1 LERDAGVIFLGD
13 FWHLRGAL
21 PIQPLDDVIKIFQ
34 TWQPP
39 TLMLVGNHDQA
50 TLGGLVHALSPIAAA
65 SPNIHVFDGPAVFQD
80 ALWLPYRRD
89 RTELL
94 AAIGAIKCSTSNGD
108 NGSSN
113 RSNTGSPS
121 SNGNSSPSSSP
132 SSSSSQLKVTAIFG
146 HADITGGFLNEAHQA
161 RDGLPPSLFPPSI
174 PTYMGH
180 YHKPHTVPGTNITYV
195 GSPYQV
201 SRSEAGQVKK
211 LLVLDSSQGWG
222 VVEKIPLDIGPRHF
236 IVDRE
241 EEERSDRENREEG
254 SDREGEGE
262 LSAPPSRDLWEEL
275 GLRTGDRVR
284 MVLRDEDIK
293 ERKKEL
299 RKLQSRGIQIE
310 IVAPPPTSLQEGE
323 EGDGEGGGDGTSS
336 KNRNA
341 TNARIQFSGD
351 ETPSQIFM
359 KYAKLKR
366 LPHGAVNIGVQ
377 ILEDVYSGRSNSSS
391 SSGLSTVTHNTS
403 QQQQHHHQYRSV
415 EFHSVELE
423 GYFSF
428 KDKTTYPLDNRGL
441 TVITGNVDG
450 PADGGMESNGAGKT
464 ALVMAALW
472 AATGCVDARAD
483 SATTATASNAR
494 GRGRVSNAD
503 LINEDSK
510 VARVRVKGRVNGE
523 TDFMVE
529 RVAVRRGS
537 GGGLKL
543 WIDGE
548 DCTAAEVR
556 LTQAAID
563 SLLGTHLLGRTV
575 FYGQNDVSALL
586 EASDRALKDE
596 LGKLVELEVWTA
608 ARERSWAAMTALRGD
623 VHRCEDDMRVR
634 LQMIGRLKGEL
645 GDREQRQ
652 QEAERNYKMA
662 QEQLQREAVALHRA
676 ASRAAH
682 ILNNE
687 NDSSSSSSSSS
698 SSNGSNGNNTV
709 GAPTILLDSSRNGSI
724 MVTRSELEDRL
735 YHLQKQQGA
744 AESKIWTN
752 KKTLGNLNSLSSD
765 AICDRCFQPID
776 EAHHQ
781 QLVVTLN
788 NEILEAEE
796 EVQVV
801 LQQASSIKERLML
814 KNLEDR
820 ARNVLLLS
828 IQQDMLLEEDRD
840 VTTADI
846 TIAVLSSALSAGITQ
861 TERAADR
868 VKQLSYALSSLSS
881 SSSEFNDVDRLQSLI
896 KTEQDAITS
905 LEQTISDIT
914 VKGGHYRMVDDAFRP
929 TGIVN
934 FVLEGVLGDL
944 QRATA
949 RHLAALTT
957 SVTLELAPY
966 RSKKTAAT
974 TSSAKSRG
982 IDSTSASTTA
992 DNIIEQ
998 IEKVIKVRVP
1008 GALEYRRRSVS
1019 QLSGGERRR
1028 VALALA
1034 LGFSELTARRGRLRS
1049 NLLVMDEVMQHLDGQ
1064 GRWMVAR
1071 LLRGMLED
1079 YGTILIVAQRDEWV
1093 GLVDRVDVVV
1103 KDEEGGSRLVV
1114 GEDGDGGGG
1123 GVKGVEEEEKE
1134 WMTVET

>member
-1 LERDAGVIFLGD
+1 MK
-13 FWHLRGAL
+13 
-21 PIQPLDDVIKIFQ
+21 Q
-34 TWQPP
+34 
-39 TLMLVGNHDQA
+39 
-50 TLGGLVHALSPIAAA
+50 
-65 SPNIHVFDGPAVFQD
+65 
-80 ALWLPYRRD
+80 
-89 RTELL
+89 
-94 AAIGAIKCSTSNGD
+94 
-108 NGSSN
+108 
-113 RSNTGSPS
+113 
-121 SNGNSSPSSSP
+121 
-132 SSSSSQLKVTAIFG
+132 
-146 HADITGGFLNEAHQA
+146 
-161 RDGLPPSLFPPSI
+161 
-174 PTYMGH
+174 
-180 YHKPHTVPGTNITYV
+180 
-195 GSPYQV
+195 
-201 SRSEAGQVKK
+201 
-211 LLVLDSSQGWG
+211 LLVLDSCQGWG

-236 IVDRE
+236 IVE
-241 EEERSDRENREEG
+241 KQREEG
-254 SDREGEGE
+254 KGEGEGDA
-262 LSAPPSRDLWEEL
+262 SAPSSPICRNLWEEL
-275 GLRTGDRVR
+275 GLRSGDRVR
-284 MVLRDEDIK
+284 MVLGDEDVK

-299 RKLQSRGIQIE
+299 KKLQSRGVQIE
-310 IVAPPPTSLQEGE
+310 IVAPPSPSLEQEEGE
-323 EGDGEGGGDGTSS
+323 DGGSSSSSSSS
-336 KNRNA
+336 KNA
-341 TNARIQFSGD
+341 TNTRIQFTGD
-351 ETPSQIFM
+351 DTPSQIFM

-366 LPHGAVNIGVQ
+366 LPQGAVDVGIQV
-377 ILEDVYSGRSNSSS
+377 LEDVYSERSGVSPTTT
-391 SSGLSTVTHNTS
+391 G
-403 QQQQHHHQYRSV
+403 QQQQQHQYRSV

-428 KDKTTYPLDNRGL
+428 KDKTIYPLDNRGL
-441 TVITGNVDG
+441 TVITGKVDG
-450 PADGGMESNGAGKT
+450 PAEGGMESNGAGKT

-510 VARVRVKGRVNGE
+510 VARVRVCGRVNSE

-596 LGKLVELEVWTA
+596 LGKLVELDVWTA

-623 VHRCEDDMRVR
+623 INRCEDETRVR
-634 LQMIGRLKGEL
+634 MQMIGRLKGEL
-645 GDREQRQ
+645 GDREERQ
-652 QEAERNYKMA
+652 QEAERNYIMA
-662 QEQLQREAVALHRA
+662 QGELQREAVALHQA

-682 ILNNE
+682 IPNHNSE
-687 NDSSSSSSSSS
+687 NIDGSLVRITT
-698 SSNGSNGNNTV
+698 SN
-709 GAPTILLDSSRNGSI
+709 
-724 MVTRSELEDRL
+724 ELEERL

-765 AICDRCFQPID
+765 TLCDRCFQPID

-781 QLVVTLN
+781 QLVGTLN
-788 NEILEAEE
+788 KEIFEAEE
-796 EVQVV
+796 EVHVV
-801 LQQASSIKERLML
+801 LQQVSSIKERLML
-814 KNLEDR
+814 KNLEER
-820 ARNVLLLS
+820 ARNVLLLLFQQQQGVLLLVEESTGDISSPTS
-828 IQQDMLLEEDRD
+828 I
-840 VTTADI
+840 A
-846 TIAVLSSALSAGITQ
+846 ALSSALSAGITQ

-868 VKQLSYALSSLSS
+868 VKQLSYALASPSS
-881 SSSEFNDVDRLQSLI
+881 SSSSSGGNDLDRLQSLI

-905 LEQTISDIT
+905 LEQTISDTT
-914 VKGGHYRMVDDAFRP
+914 VKGGYYRMVDDAFRP

-966 RSKKTAAT
+966 RSKKT
-974 TSSAKSRG
+974 TSSKSRG
-982 IDSTSASTTA
+982 IDSTSTTA
-992 DNIIEQ
+992 AAADTIIEQ

-1093 GLVDRVDVVV
+1093 GLVDRVDMVV
-1103 KDEEGGSRLVV
+1103 KNEEGGSRLMV
-1114 GEDGDGGGG
+1114 GEEGDGL
-1123 GVKGVEEEEKE
+1123 
-1134 WMTVET
+1134 

>member
-1 LERDAGVIFLGD
+1 
-13 FWHLRGAL
+13 
-21 PIQPLDDVIKIFQ
+21 
-34 TWQPP
+34 
-39 TLMLVGNHDQA
+39 
-50 TLGGLVHALSPIAAA
+50 
-65 SPNIHVFDGPAVFQD
+65 
-80 ALWLPYRRD
+80 
-89 RTELL
+89 
-94 AAIGAIKCSTSNGD
+94 
-108 NGSSN
+108 
-113 RSNTGSPS
+113 
-121 SNGNSSPSSSP
+121 
-132 SSSSSQLKVTAIFG
+132 
-146 HADITGGFLNEAHQA
+146 
-161 RDGLPPSLFPPSI
+161 
-174 PTYMGH
+174 MGH

-211 LLVLDSSQGWG
+211 LLVLDRSQGWG
-222 VVEKIPLDIGPRHF
+222 VVEEIPLDIGPRHF

-262 LSAPPSRDLWEEL
+262 LSAPPSRNLWEEL
-275 GLRTGDRVR
+275 GLRPGDRVR
-284 MVLRDEDIK
+284 MVLRDEDVK
-293 ERKKEL
+293 DRKKEL
-299 RKLQSRGIQIE
+299 RKLQSRGIQVE
-310 IVAPPPTSLQEGE
+310 IVAPPPTSLQEQQE
-323 EGDGEGGGDGTSS
+323 QQEGGDGTSS

-341 TNARIQFSGD
+341 TNTRIQFSGD

-366 LPHGAVNIGVQ
+366 LPHGAVNIGIHV
-377 ILEDVYSGRSNSSS
+377 LEDVYSERSNSSS
-391 SSGLSTVTHNTS
+391 GGLSTANNNTS
-403 QQQQHHHQYRSV
+403 QQQYRSV

-450 PADGGMESNGAGKT
+450 PADDGMESNGAGKT

-510 VARVRVKGRVNGE
+510 AARVRVKGRVNGE

-623 VHRCEDDMRVR
+623 INRCEDEMRVR

-662 QEQLQREAVALHRA
+662 QEQLQREAVALHQA

-687 NDSSSSSSSSS
+687 NDSSSSSS
-698 SSNGSNGNNTV
+698 
-709 GAPTILLDSSRNGSI
+709 NGSI
-724 MVTRSELEDRL
+724 MITRNELEERL

-752 KKTLGNLNSLSSD
+752 RKTLGNLNSLSSD

-781 QLVVTLN
+781 HLMVTLN
-788 NEILEAEE
+788 KEILEAEE

-820 ARNVLLLS
+820 ARNVLLLLL
-828 IQQDMLLEEDRD
+828 QQGVLLNEDRD
-840 VTTADI
+840 TTTADI
-846 TIAVLSSALSAGITQ
+846 RIAALSSALSAGITQ

-868 VKQLSYALSSLSS
+868 VKQLSYALSSLLSS
-881 SSSEFNDVDRLQSLI
+881 SSDISDVDRLQSLI
-896 KTEQDAITS
+896 KLEQDAITT

-966 RSKKTAAT
+966 RSKKTSTT
-974 TSSAKSRG
+974 TSSSKSRG
-982 IDSTSASTTA
+982 IDSTIASTTA

-1103 KDEEGGSRLVV
+1103 KDEEGGSRLMVN
-1114 GEDGDGGGG
+1114 EDGDGGGG
-1123 GVKGVEEEEKE
+1123 GRRERVDDCGNVIKASADNCRPLILG
-1134 WMTVET
+1134 